1 MAKVKQQTTKKTTAP
16 KKPID
21 KTTNNKKETV
31 EVVVSKMEKEAFLEG
46 LVINN
51 KATKPVS
58 LLNDKLRII
67 FKTLT
72 ADEQLEVEK
81 YIATLKTSATY
92 TIHKYA
98 TYLLAQSIQ
107 QYNEEQVWQMKLDDR
122 IKFVEA
128 LPAAIID
135 KLMKEQQYFSRQ
147 VQAVID
153 PESVEE
159 VFFEGAS
166 T

>member
-1 MAKVKQQTTKKTTAP
+1 MTKVKNTNTKKPTAP
-16 KKPID
+16 KKS
-21 KTTNNKKETV
+21 KANAKKETV
-31 EVVVSKMEKEAFLEG
+31 EVTVSKMEKEAFLEG
-46 LVINN
+46 LVVNN
-51 KATKPVS
+51 KACKPVE
-58 LLNDKLRII
+58 LLNGKLRII

-81 YIATLKTSATY
+81 FIATLKTSATY

-98 TYLLAQSIQ
+98 TFLLAQSIQ
-107 QYNEEQVWQMKLDDR
+107 EYNDDQIWQKELDER
-122 IKFVEA
+122 IKFVEG

>member
-1 MAKVKQQTTKKTTAP
+1 MTKTKQDNKKKATIP
-16 KKPID
+16 KKVV
-21 KTTNNKKETV
+21 NKKQKDTV
-31 EVVVSKMEKEAFLEG
+31 EVVVTKMEKEAFLEG
-46 LVINN
+46 LVVNN

-58 LLNDKLRII
+58 LLDDKLRII

-72 ADEQLEVEK
+72 AEEQLEVEK
-81 YIATLKTSATY
+81 YIATLKSSATY

-98 TYLLAQSIQ
+98 TYLLSQSIQ
-107 QYNEEQVWQMKLDDR
+107 QYNDEQLWQRKLDER

-128 LPAAIID
+128 LPAIIID

>member
-1 MAKVKQQTTKKTTAP
+1 MAKTKQTQTKKPTTP
-16 KKPID
+16 KKS
-21 KTTNNKKETV
+21 NANANKEAV
-31 EVVVSKMEKEAFLEG
+31 EVTVSKMEREAFLEG
-46 LVINN
+46 LVVNN
-51 KATKPVS
+51 KACKPVE
-58 LLNDKLRII
+58 LLGGKLRII

-98 TYLLAQSIQ
+98 TFLLAQSIQ
-107 QYNEEQVWQMKLDDR
+107 EYNDDQLWQKDLDER
-122 IKFVEA
+122 IKFVES